1 MKQEV
6 EDMERNGKWLIGA
19 VALAATATASAQGY
33 FSFDSIPGL
42 GEPNVQIDLPPALLS
57 FVNEAAKGAEP
68 EIANALAGVQN
79 VRVRV
84 YEDVGDNMAAV
95 NKFVEDTS
103 ATLERDGWLSA
114 VRVRQDG
121 ENVRVYMKP
130 TTNAA
135 APPGT
140 LDGLTVMVTDD
151 TGDEAVFINIAG
163 AIQPAELGKLAN
175 AAGMGS
181 VFNVT
186 GTTTPPPGGAPR
198 PAPGQDQ

>member
-1 MKQEV
+1 
-6 EDMERNGKWLIGA
+6 MERNGTWLIGA
-19 VALAATATASAQGY
+19 VAFAVTTTASAQGY

-42 GEPNVQIDLPPALLS
+42 GEPNVQIDLPPALLV
-57 FVNEAAKGAEP
+57 FVNEAAKGANP
-68 EIANALAGVQN
+68 EIVNALAGVQN

-84 YEDVGDNMAAV
+84 YEDIGGDNMAAV
-95 NKFVEDTS
+95 TKFVEETS
-103 ATLERDGWLSA
+103 ATLERDGWHAA
-114 VRVRQDG
+114 VRVRGKGEDG

-163 AIQPAELGKLAN
+163 AIEPAALGKLAN

-181 VFNVT
+181 VFDVT
-186 GTTTPPPGGAPR
+186 GTATPPPGGAPT
-198 PAPGQDQ
+198 PAPGQGQ